1 MPQILKDEC
10 RKAIV
15 DAAKDEFLQKGYNDA
30 SMRSIAQKANMTVGN
45 LYRYFESKEE
55 INRVIVSDT
64 FSKIDYVLKT
74 LTANSVSME
83 ARVFSLVPNVKDMLK
98 LMDELSN
105 KLVDIYKENIIEFK
119 ILMLHSKLN
128 EELVEWFSNV
138 INALIS
144 QHFMLSDFDDERKIL
159 SRAYA
164 ISIFSGM
171 REMFAISDSDA
182 DSLKSLISAYLKSYV
197 LLLDADIKEFLG

>member
-10 RKAIV
+10 RKAII

>member
-1 MPQILKDEC
+1 
-10 RKAIV
+10 
-15 DAAKDEFLQKGYNDA
+15 
-30 SMRSIAQKANMTVGN
+30 MTVGN